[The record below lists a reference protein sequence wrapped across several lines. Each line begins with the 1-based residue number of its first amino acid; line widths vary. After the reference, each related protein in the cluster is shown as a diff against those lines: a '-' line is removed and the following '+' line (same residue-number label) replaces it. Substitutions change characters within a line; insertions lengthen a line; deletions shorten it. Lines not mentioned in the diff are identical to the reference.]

1 MVLVRVRS
9 VLAWDMDEFWVFGYG
24 SLMWNPGFQFQVRM
38 GARAFGYRRS
48 LCIRSFVHRGTPERP
63 GLVLGLDRGGSCRG
77 AAFKVNAEDREEVLD
92 YLRKRELVTN
102 VYLERHLR
110 LALEGGREVRA
121 IGYVVDRTHQQ
132 YAGALDIEEAARIV
146 EVSAGQSGPNDAY
159 VENTVAHLKEMGI
172 RDAWLEGVAA
182 AVRARNPQAVA

>member
-1 MVLVRVRS
+1 MVLVRVRA

-24 SLMWNPGFQFQVRM
+24 SLMWNPGFQFQVRL

-110 LALEGGREVRA
+110 LALEDGREVRA
-121 IGYVVDRTHQQ
+121 IGYVVDRTHPQ
-132 YAGALDIEEAARIV
+132 YAGALDVEEAARIV
-146 EVSAGQSGPNDAY
+146 QVSAGQSGPNEAY
-159 VENTVAHLKEMGI
+159 VANTVAHLKEMGI

-182 AVRARNPQAVA
+182 AVRAKNPQAVA

>member
-24 SLMWNPGFQFQVRM
+24 SLMWNPGFQFQVRL

-110 LALEGGREVRA
+110 LALEDGREVRA
-121 IGYVVDRTHQQ
+121 IGYVVDRAHPQ
-132 YAGALDIEEAARIV
+132 YAGALDVEEAARIV
-146 EVSAGQSGPNDAY
+146 HVSAGQSGPNEAY
-159 VENTVAHLKEMGI
+159 VANTVAHLKEMGI

-182 AVRARNPQAVA
+182 AVRARKPQAVA